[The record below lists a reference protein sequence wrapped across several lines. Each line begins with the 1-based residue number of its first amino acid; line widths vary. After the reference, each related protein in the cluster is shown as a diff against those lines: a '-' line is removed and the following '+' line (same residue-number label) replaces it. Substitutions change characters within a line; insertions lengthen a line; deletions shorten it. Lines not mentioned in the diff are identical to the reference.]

1 MARRVYHTRQ
11 FTVTRKGD
19 GMDNTPR
26 SSSGYAGERDTGDLV
41 KEQVSQGAQQALDKT
56 QEMAG
61 QMAGQAKSKAQS
73 AFESGKHQV
82 TENLSGVSHAL
93 RTTSQN
99 LESETSLPIGGL
111 FDGAAGGID
120 GVRDYL
126 QSKSLD
132 DLMYDAENFARRNTL
147 VFLGGAF
154 ALGLAAAR
162 FLKSSAPRPSYG
174 GAYGTLY
181 DARYTSGQG
190 YGYDRASDYQGAYG
204 GGTDYGSTDYRSGSY
219 AGIEPGSGA
228 PTNDLATSG
237 LSGMGTSFDGSPTGI
252 DTPDVVL
259 EDEAAAGAIDGETS
273 K

>member
-1 MARRVYHTRQ
+1 
-11 FTVTRKGD
+11 
-19 GMDNTPR
+19 MDKTPR
-26 SSSGYAGERDTGDLV
+26 GSSGYAGERDTGDLV
-41 KEQVSQGAQQALDKT
+41 KEQVSHGTQQAIEKT

-61 QMAGQAKSKAQS
+61 QVAGQAKSKAQS

-82 TENLSGVSHAL
+82 SENLSGVSQAL

-120 GVRDYL
+120 GVRNYL

-162 FLKSSAPRPSYG
+162 FLKSSAPRPNYG
-174 GAYGTLY
+174 GGYGAGY
-181 DARYTSGQG
+181 DARYASSQG
-190 YGYDRASDYQGAYG
+190 YGYGRPSDYQGTYG
-204 GGTDYGSTDYRSGSY
+204 AGTDYGSTDYRAGSY

-237 LSGMGTSFDGSPTGI
+237 LSGVGTSFDGSQTGI
-252 DTPDVVL
+252 DTPDVVF
-259 EDEAAAGAIDGETS
+259 EDGAVAGAIDGETS